1 VKNLPRINELDS
13 EILKNLL
20 IDGRMGYDQIAKK
33 LGEPKNRI
41 WKRAMSMEKKGI
53 ISGST
58 VQLNFGH
65 FGYEALVTLLISVE
79 SQQLDQ
85 VMGFIQKITEIRAY
99 RQYNSV
105 YNIRAVA
112 TLKDINE
119 LDHVKQVI
127 KRKLPTIGLKTY
139 IWGGVRNMPE
149 NLAFTQTL
157 KLETKSHEGKPPAQT
172 LPNSEYAIDDLDRRI
187 VEKLTLNGR
196 TSFTKIAKELGV
208 STDTI
213 VKRYHKLKD
222 NGVIKVSIQID
233 PQKIGYNS
241 ILDFNISFTTSEGMT
256 NTVVDKLTKMPDIII
271 ITKTSGDY
279 DLHIAAMI
287 RDLSQFFEMQDK
299 ITRICGITKIEASA
313 RKIPEKWPTPLQYI
327 STF

>member
-1 VKNLPRINELDS
+1 
-13 EILKNLL
+13 
-20 IDGRMGYDQIAKK
+20 MGYDQIAKK
-33 LGEPKNRI
+33 LGEPKNKI
-41 WKRAMSMEKKGI
+41 WKRTMAMEKKGI
-53 ISGST
+53 ITGST
-58 VQLNFGH
+58 VQMNFGH
-65 FGYEALVTLLISVE
+65 FGNEALVTLLISVE

-85 VMGFIQKITEIRAY
+85 VMGFIQKITEVRAY

-112 TLKDINE
+112 TLKDLNE

-149 NLAFTQTL
+149 NLALTPTL
-157 KLETKSHEGKPPAQT
+157 QVENKSHEKNSPASN
-172 LPNSEYAIDDLDRRI
+172 LPKSECRIDDLDRKI

-196 TSFTKIAKELGV
+196 ASFTKIAEGIGV

-213 VKRYHKLKD
+213 VKRYHRLKD
-222 NGVIKVSIQID
+222 NGIIKVSVQIN
-233 PQKIGYNS
+233 PKIIGYNS
-241 ILDFNISFTTSEGMT
+241 ILDFNIAFTTSEGMT
-256 NTVVDKLTKMPDIII
+256 NTVVEALTKMPDIII
-271 ITKTSGDY
+271 ITKTSGDF
-279 DLHIAAMI
+279 DLHIAAMV
-287 RDLSQFFEMQDK
+287 RDIAQFFEMQDK

-313 RKIPEKWPTPLQYI
+313 RKIPDQWPTPQQYM